1 MISGLGSVP
10 VFANTGFAGANRA
23 GAGEPVNHSHSS
35 GNEARAHSSGSQ
47 SPASNRSIAPVS
59 ESENTGKSSDQ
70 DLSKDEERAV
80 QELKRR
86 DDEVRAHERA
96 HATAGGEL
104 AGSPSYDF
112 TAGPDGKRYATGGE
126 VQIDSAPVRGNPEAT
141 IRKMDVVIRAAL
153 APANP
158 SSQDL
163 QVARQAQQARTQ
175 AQAELVEKSPAE
187 SSGEDESAS
196 LANPVNLNIEPSAA
210 KQLDARN
217 AYGAPE
223 QSDEKEIA
231 DHIFDA
237 AISISRI
244 A

>member
-1 MISGLGSVP
+1 MS
-10 VFANTGFAGANRA
+10 
-23 GAGEPVNHSHSS
+23 
-35 GNEARAHSSGSQ
+35 
-47 SPASNRSIAPVS
+47 APVS
-59 ESENTGKSSDQ
+59 TSEKSGKSSDQ

-104 AGSPSYDF
+104 AGSPSYQF

-126 VQIDSAPVRGNPEAT
+126 VQIDSAPVKGNPEAT

-163 QVARQAQQARTQ
+163 QVARQAQQSRTQ
-175 AQAELVEKSPAE
+175 AQAELAEKGLEE
-187 SSGEDESAS
+187 SSGDSESAS
-196 LANPVNLNIEPSAA
+196 STNPTDLNSEASAA

-217 AYGAPE
+217 AYGAQGP
-223 QSDEKEIA
+223 DNEKEIA
-231 DHIFDA
+231 DQVFDA
-237 AISISRI
+237 AISISRV